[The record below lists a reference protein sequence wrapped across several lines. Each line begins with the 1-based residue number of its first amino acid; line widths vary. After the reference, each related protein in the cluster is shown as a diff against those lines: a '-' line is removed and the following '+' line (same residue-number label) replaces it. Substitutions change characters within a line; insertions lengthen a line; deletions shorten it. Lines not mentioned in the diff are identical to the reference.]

1 MILLYLLIGVRVLDA
16 NQKYE
21 ERRELIEIY
30 NSLSAPLKKQLLTL
44 ARVID
49 TTREITLN
57 ERKKYGKK
65 NNPSKDG

>member
-1 MILLYLLIGVRVLDA
+1 MDA

-21 ERRELIEIY
+21 ERKELIEIY
-30 NSLSAPLKKQLLTL
+30 NNLSLPLKKQLLTL

-57 ERKKYGKK
+57 ENKRKQTLKI
-65 NNPSKDG
+65 NPSIDE